1 MIEDILQYALYAV
14 LGIGGWLIRIQW
26 QRIEDLREQL
36 EDIRV
41 DLATQS
47 QENKELYS
55 NVKRIDAN
63 IDKLF
68 DKIDILLTEIKCVNR
83 SN

>member
-83 SN
+83 SS